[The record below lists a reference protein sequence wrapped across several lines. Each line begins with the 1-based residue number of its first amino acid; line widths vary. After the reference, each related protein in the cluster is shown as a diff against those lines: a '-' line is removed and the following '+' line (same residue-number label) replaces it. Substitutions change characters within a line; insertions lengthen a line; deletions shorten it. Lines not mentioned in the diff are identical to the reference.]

1 MFWGWNS
8 VVEVDGIEGSVL
20 MISILLLNRFLWSSG
35 AYRLLYLL
43 VNDIY
48 IITID
53 IDHHSP
59 FLALDVLEKV
69 RDVVYTSMSGNV
81 AYSEVEK
88 NKISFYY
95 AFRRCING
103 MEGASVLNI
112 PLRQIRLANDPLTVY
127 TVNNEL
133 LDINDCL
140 NTNEIPRKFVI
151 TDEMLGKPFFM

>member
-1 MFWGWNS
+1 M
-8 VVEVDGIEGSVL
+8 VI
-20 MISILLLNRFLWSSG
+20 G

-43 VNDIY
+43 INDIY

-53 IDHHSP
+53 IDRHSP

-69 RDVVYTSMSGNV
+69 KDVIYASMNGNV
-81 AYSEVEK
+81 AFSEVERK
-88 NKISFYY
+88 KIGYYY

-103 MEGASVLNI
+103 MEGVSVLNI

-127 TVNNEL
+127 TTNNEL

-140 NTNEIPRKFVI
+140 NSNEIPAEIRDYRRDAWEAVLHVFIVDI
-151 TDEMLGKPFFM
+151 VED

>member
-1 MFWGWNS
+1 M
-8 VVEVDGIEGSVL
+8 
-20 MISILLLNRFLWSSG
+20 
-35 AYRLLYLL
+35 
-43 VNDIY
+43 
-48 IITID
+48 
-53 IDHHSP
+53 
-59 FLALDVLEKV
+59 
-69 RDVVYTSMSGNV
+69 VYTSMSGNV

-140 NTNEIPRKFVI
+140 NTNEIPAEIRDYRRDAWEAILHVNL
-151 TDEMLGKPFFM
+151 TSSV